1 MAQAQTG
8 CDAIERIP
16 VGHTFA
22 SAAKQITS
30 RGVRSPQRPMPPR
43 STVNYIS
50 ESLGQ
55 AVRCGARS
63 DVDTEA
69 TRVGR

>member
-22 SAAKQITS
+22 SAAKQIAS
-30 RGVRSPQRPMPPR
+30 RGVRSPQRGHP
-43 STVNYIS
+43 THQQLI
-50 ESLGQ
+50 
-55 AVRCGARS
+55 
-63 DVDTEA
+63 D
-69 TRVGR
+69 RVGR